1 MKRIVL
7 IALTVIVVLAT
18 AAVVSAFW
26 KLDRYSWATSR
37 SLSGALQNARSV
49 VLAEHSGG
57 VQIAR
62 KTATPDE
69 ISRLQ
74 KAVGPW
80 PRPFFP
86 ESYMCWVP
94 RHSIE
99 IVRADGSQVSADICF
114 SCGKF
119 GIEDL
124 PFVAPLPPHLGKTL
138 AAFFA
143 SVGMAPKT
151 EEEYTKI
158 EISAANAQNKNTS
171 DNRQ

>member
-18 AAVVSAFW
+18 AFVVGAFV

-37 SLSGALQNARSV
+37 SLSAALQNSRSV
-49 VLAEHSGG
+49 VLVEHSGG
-57 VQIAR
+57 VELAR

-74 KAVGPW
+74 KVVSVW
-80 PRPFFP
+80 PRPFVP
-86 ESYMCWVP
+86 ESYLCWVP

-99 IVRADGSQVSADICF
+99 IVRADGSEMNADVCF

-119 GIEDL
+119 ATEDL
-124 PFVAPLPPHLGKTL
+124 PFVAPLPPYLGKTL
-138 AAFFA
+138 ATYFA

-151 EEEYTKI
+151 DEEYTKI
-158 EISAANAQNKNTS
+158 ESSVRNRESKSTS
-171 DNRQ
+171 N